1 MFIFNGLS
9 HSFFVMGA
17 SSYPVASGFHVGVQ
31 LLAHVISP
39 LDGIRSVCRCRQ
51 PVIEQPELLLQPLHV
66 RVVLLPYV
74 ENEPSRPVQRFQ
86 ITFYTYEFSRF
97 IK

>member
-1 MFIFNGLS
+1 MFNGLS

-17 SSYPVASGFHVGVQ
+17 SSYPVTSGFHVGVQ

-74 ENEPSRPVQRFQ
+74 ENEPSRPV
-86 ITFYTYEFSRF
+86 
-97 IK
+97 

>member
-1 MFIFNGLS
+1 
-9 HSFFVMGA
+9 MGA
-17 SSYPVASGFHVGVQ
+17 SSYPVTSGFHVGVQ

-51 PVIEQPELLLQPLHV
+51 SVVEQPELLLQPLHV

-86 ITFYTYEFSRF
+86 ITFYTYEFVGF
-97 IK
+97 VTPVG